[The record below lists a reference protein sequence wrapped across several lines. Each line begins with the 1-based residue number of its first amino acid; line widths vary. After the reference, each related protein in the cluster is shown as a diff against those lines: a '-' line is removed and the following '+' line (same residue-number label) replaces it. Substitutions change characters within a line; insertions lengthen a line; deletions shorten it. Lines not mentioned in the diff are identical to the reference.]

1 MNEQL
6 SNALVNLITQVTSG
20 AEEAGKFLITE
31 TPEVVRQILTWYLA
45 ESVIYCLVG
54 VVMFIL
60 SWKVYKHIS
69 IKPEEDE
76 SNYYWETPKDPDLPF
91 VVVVCTLIMVNT
103 FQFMLWDLTWLKI
116 WIAPKL
122 WLIEYAAVLAGKM

>member
-20 AEEAGKFLITE
+20 AEEAGKFLIAE

-69 IKPEEDE
+69 IKPEEHE
-76 SNYYWETPKDPDLPF
+76 SNFYWETPKNPDFPF
-91 VVVVCTLIMVNT
+91 VIAVCTLIMVNT